1 MSRSEVH
8 AGMMA
13 ARRTIREV
21 GVPTLLRSGP
31 YRFFFHSQEHD
42 PPHVHVEFADG
53 SAVFNLTT
61 AGSKRAKGY
70 TRRHLA
76 RIEEIVTKHEAE
88 FLRRWYEYFDG

>member
-70 TRRHLA
+70 TRHLA